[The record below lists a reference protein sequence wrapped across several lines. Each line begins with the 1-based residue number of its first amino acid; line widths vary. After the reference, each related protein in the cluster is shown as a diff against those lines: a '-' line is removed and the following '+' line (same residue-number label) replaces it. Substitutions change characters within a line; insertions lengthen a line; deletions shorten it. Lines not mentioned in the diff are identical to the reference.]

1 MTDCQ
6 EAGTSVIYMQ
16 DQKKFS
22 DMARFIKKLGD
33 ERVSCKVDFT
43 IDAVQ
48 LRSQLRGSQGP
59 YVIQLVRGPL
69 KSETQQFA
77 FDSSLEQQELTLQH
91 TFSRATTLYRT

>member
-1 MTDCQ
+1 MKGRPYASLTESQ

-16 DQKKFS
+16 DQKKFT

-48 LRSQLRGSQGP
+48 LRSRLQSSQGP

-77 FDSSLEQQELTLQH
+77 FDPSLD
-91 TFSRATTLYRT
+91 